1 MDVSKL
7 LALIGNRSAFTFE
20 VEGYEG
26 ALKVVRFA
34 GDEGL
39 SRLFEFQIEVAS
51 DGAELDDYVGKA
63 GVLAIEGID
72 EPRFVHGFIRQ
83 AEYVGESRNY
93 LLHELVLVPQ
103 IWRLQNR
110 QDCRIFQEMRT
121 PDIIHQVLTEAG
133 VPADKFR
140 FELNDAY
147 APRNY
152 CVQYRES
159 DLDFI
164 SRLLEEDGIF
174 YFFEHSMDKHVLVM
188 ADKAGAHPTIPGN
201 PVLWFNAPGG
211 LVNDREHV
219 DSFRFAQSVRPGRV
233 ALRDFYFPTPD
244 LNMEVGEASDRDPEL
259 EVYDYP
265 GEYRTPERGAPD
277 RGATI
282 ARTRLEAL
290 QVHRRMG
297 NGASDCMRMTAGC
310 TFTLQAHPANEL
322 NKAYKLVRVV
332 HHAAQPQVLDEDASG
347 EFSYHNEFMC
357 MESSVPFR
365 PTRVTPR
372 PFVRGIQ
379 SATVVG
385 PPGEEIHTDEQGR
398 VKVQFHWDR
407 RGEHN
412 EHSSCWI
419 RVSQLWAGAGWG
431 AMFLPRIGHEVLVDF
446 IEGDPD
452 RPIVTGRVYH
462 GLNDTPYPLP
472 QEKTKSTIKSDSSL
486 GGGGFNELRFEDRKK
501 DEQVFLHAEKNLD
514 IWVKNDRMEAI
525 RHDRHLIVGDTVSGG
540 KVGTKCEEVL
550 LDKHVKIHRHEHRH
564 NGGDVYVHIGG
575 GDGDGNQHVTIEA
588 NQHELVD
595 KDVHLH
601 VKGKRLV
608 KVDQKESHIVEA
620 DSHSYTRQ
628 LHALEAG
635 QELHLKAPKI
645 VIEATTAITIKGPGG
660 FITIDASGV
669 IIQGTLVRI
678 NSGGAALTGSGA
690 EPDTAVDPT
699 PAAPLQPVLA
709 DSGG

>member
-7 LALIGNRSAFTFE
+7 LALIGNRPAFTFE

-26 ALKVVRFA
+26 TLKVVRFS

-39 SRLFEFQIEVAS
+39 SRIFEFQIEVAS
-51 DGAELDDYVGKA
+51 DGAELDDFVGKT
-63 GVLAIEGID
+63 GVLTIEGAD

-133 VPADKFR
+133 VAADKFR
-140 FELNDAY
+140 FDLGDEY

-159 DLDFI
+159 DLDFV

-174 YFFEHSMDKHVLVM
+174 YFFEHTVDKHVLVM
-188 ADKAGAHPTIPGN
+188 ADKPGAHKPIPGN
-201 PVLWFNAPGG
+201 PVLWFSPPGG
-211 LVNDREHV
+211 FVNDREHV
-219 DSFRFAQSVRPGRV
+219 DSFRFGQSVRPGRV
-233 ALRDFYFPTPD
+233 ALRDFYFPKPD
-244 LNMEVGEASDRDPEL
+244 ENMEVGEASDRDAEL

-265 GEYRTPERGAPD
+265 GEYRSPERGGPD

-282 ARTRLEAL
+282 ARTRLESL
-290 QVHRRMG
+290 QVPRRLG
-297 NGASDCMRMTAGC
+297 HGGSDCMRLKSGH
-310 TFTLQAHPANEL
+310 TFTLQAHTANEF
-322 NKAYKLVRVV
+322 NRAYKLVRVV

-347 EFSYHNEFMC
+347 EFSYHNEFVC
-357 MESSVPFR
+357 MESTVPFR
-365 PTRVTPR
+365 PNRVTPR

-385 PPGEEIHTDEQGR
+385 PAGEEIHTDEQGR
-398 VKVQFHWDR
+398 CKVQFHWDR
-407 RGEHN
+407 RGKHD

-419 RVSQLWAGAGWG
+419 RVSQLWAGAAWG

-486 GGGGFNELRFEDRKK
+486 GGGGFNEFRFEDRKN
-501 DEQVFLHAEKNLD
+501 DEQVFLHGERNLD

-525 RHDRHLIVGDTVSGG
+525 RHDRHLIVGDTAGG
-540 KVGTKCEEVL
+540 KVGTKREAVL
-550 LDKHVKIHRHEHRH
+550 LDKHVKVHRHEHRQ
-564 NGGDVYVHIGG
+564 NGGDLFIHIGG

-588 NQHELVD
+588 NQHERIE
-595 KDVHLH
+595 KDAHLH
-601 VKGKRLV
+601 VRGKRLV
-608 KVDQKESHIVEA
+608 KVDDKESHIVEA

-669 IIQGTLVRI
+669 VVQGTLVRI
-678 NSGGAALTGSGA
+678 NSGGSALSGSGA
-690 EPDTAVDPT
+690 NPNPAVDPQ
-699 PAAPLQPVLA
+699 PANPLEPLLA